1 MVSQPM
7 RALTYVARAF
17 QARVGDPERVALLLF
32 VIALA
37 ATVHG
42 QAGWAKPAFAGQT
55 NAPKPAQPSAP
66 FAVETVTARLSGPW
80 SLAFLPSGNFL
91 ITEANGTLRVARP
104 DGSVSAPVAGVPGV
118 KSVAAQGLHD
128 LLLDPD
134 FARNRTLYFTYFA
147 PPKGEA
153 PAVWPIEFFYE
164 RVWTKPLAE
173 RRTMQIGMETVA
185 RARLSDDERSLTEVE
200 TIAEGAE
207 RRIVLARDG
216 TLLITGADR
225 FRFYDSDLDGVDHD
239 FTDNPDIRRNFSG
252 RVLRMNR
259 DGSIPKDNPWLSRA
273 TVPANTY
280 AHGLRDPE
288 GAALNPATGEL
299 WVIDHGPQ
307 GGDEINIIRAGHDY
321 GWPDVSYGRQYDARQ
336 LDGRKNVAVG
346 NGKSSMP
353 GVDEPIFYWDPD
365 IGPSGMMFYT
375 GDMFPAWKGNL
386 FVGAMPSQYL
396 SRLVVNGDRIVAEEK
411 LLTDL
416 KQRIRDV
423 RQGPDGSI
431 YVLAGNSLL
440 RVIPKK

>member
-1 MVSQPM
+1 M
-7 RALTYVARAF
+7 RVARAS
-17 QARVGDPERVALLLF
+17 RVGSGPIKVALLL
-32 VIALA
+32 IALA
-37 ATVHG
+37 VRVHG
-42 QAGWAKPAFAGQT
+42 QAGWAKPAFPGQT
-55 NAPKPAQPSAP
+55 NAPKPPKPSPP
-66 FAVETVTARLSGPW
+66 FTVETITNRLSGPW
-80 SLAFLPSGNFL
+80 SIAFLPSGNFL
-91 ITEANGTLRVARP
+91 VTEANGTMRVVRS
-104 DGSVSAPVAGVPGV
+104 DGVVSAPIAGVPGV

-134 FARNRTLYFTYFA
+134 FARNRTIYFTYFA

-164 RVWTKPLAE
+164 RVWTKTLAE

-185 RARLSDDERSLTEVE
+185 RAKLSADERTLTDVE

-225 FRFYDSDLDGVDHD
+225 FRFYDSDLDGVEHD
-239 FTDNPDIRRNFSG
+239 FTDNPDIRRNVSG
-252 RVLRMNR
+252 RVLRINR

-273 TVPANTY
+273 TVAANTF

-288 GAALNPATGEL
+288 GAALNPDTGEL
-299 WVIDHGPQ
+299 WVTDHGPQ
-307 GGDEINIIRAGHDY
+307 GGDEINIVRAGHDY

-336 LDGRKNVAVG
+336 LDGRKNVPVG

-353 GVDEPIFYWDPD
+353 GVDEPIYYWDPD

-375 GDMFPAWKGNL
+375 GTLFPEWKGNL

-396 SRLVVNGDRIVAEEK
+396 ARLVVNGERIVAEER
-411 LLTDL
+411 LLSDL

-423 RQGPDGSI
+423 RQAPDGSI
-431 YVLAGNSLL
+431 YVLAGNSML
-440 RVIPKK
+440 RLTPRRP

>member
-1 MVSQPM
+1 MVR
-7 RALTYVARAF
+7 RASLLIALMLVAR
-17 QARVGDPERVALLLF
+17 
-32 VIALA
+32 
-37 ATVHG
+37 VHG
-42 QAGWAKPAFAGQT
+42 QAGWAKPAFPGQT

-66 FAVETVTARLSGPW
+66 FDVQTITTRLNGPW
-80 SLAFLPSGNFL
+80 SIAFLPSGNFL
-91 ITEANGTLRVARP
+91 ITEASGTMRVARP
-104 DGSVSAPVAGVPGV
+104 DGSVSAPIAGVPGV

-134 FARNRTLYFTYFA
+134 FARNRVLYFTYFA

-185 RARLSDDERSLTEVE
+185 RARLSEDERTLTDVE
-200 TIAEGAE
+200 TLAEGAE

-216 TLLITGADR
+216 TLLVTGADR

-252 RVLRMNR
+252 RVLRINR

-273 TVPANTY
+273 TVAATTY

-288 GAALNPATGEL
+288 GAAINPATGEL
-299 WVIDHGPQ
+299 WVTDHGPQ

-321 GWPDVSYGRQYDARQ
+321 GWPDVSYGRQYDTRQ
-336 LDGRKNVAVG
+336 LDGRKNLPVG
-346 NGKSSMP
+346 NGRSSMP
-353 GVDEPIFYWDPD
+353 GVDEPVYYWDPD

-375 GDMFPAWKGNL
+375 GDAFPGWKGNL

-396 SRLVVNGDRIVAEEK
+396 SRLVLNGDRVAAEER

-423 RQGPDGSI
+423 RQAQDGSV
-431 YVLAGNSLL
+431 YLLAGNSLL
-440 RVIPKK
+440 RLTPKR